1 MLLSGAAPQSFLYV
15 QPTFVLFD
23 KNAAVCNKPIP
34 PALPTQIVVENDQ
47 DAYYA
52 WLYHDAS
59 AGYAPQLLAM
69 RLRTP
74 THQYHYVRVPIPFPT
89 PWMGWPTSIQFD
101 VTQEMVDS
109 LAGEP
114 VDTLLCPK
122 LWQTHAG

>member
-1 MLLSGAAPQSFLYV
+1 V

-23 KNAAVCNKPIP
+23 KRAVACGKPIAQP
-34 PALPTQIVVENDQ
+34 LNSHIVVENDQ

-52 WLYHDAS
+52 WFYNDVEN
-59 AGYAPQLLAM
+59 AGVPQQLAL

-74 THQYHYVRVPIPFPT
+74 THQFHYVRIPVAFPIP
-89 PWMGWPTSIQFD
+89 WGGWPSSIQFN

-114 VDTLLCPK
+114 VDTLLCPR
-122 LWQTHAG
+122 LWRTSAG